1 MATTNQNHAQKKQ
14 STKDIAELTW
24 RGPAVGLLDLDAF
37 FTSVEQLDHPQWRGK
52 PVIVGG
58 SPEARGV
65 VSTAS
70 YEARKFGI
78 HSAQP
83 SAVAKRLCPDA
94 IWSPVRM
101 HRYKEMSDTVM
112 DIVRSVTPRV
122 EQVSIDEAFFD
133 ITPGSYSSEN
143 PIELCLGILDKVSE
157 LGITASIG
165 LASNK
170 ALAKIASE
178 LDKPQGFTV
187 VPPGT
192 EDLFVRERPL
202 RALSG
207 IGPAMEKSLHRE
219 QIYTLGQF
227 LDLGLARSSKLFGKA
242 GTTLYERLSGATGQ
256 HVSLP
261 HAQRAKSLS
270 HDETFPQDLTTK
282 KEIEEA
288 IKSIATEVGRRLR
301 KKGLKGREVVLR
313 LKYTINE
320 SHTAQAPLVRP
331 TDNEYDF
338 MPVALKLSKQLWR
351 PGTPV
356 RLVGVGLTKFDEDEM
371 PTEQLT
377 LDQMQEDTDK
387 KKDRHP
393 LAHTT
398 DSIKDKFGKGAIQY
412 GRDLRFKKGSFPYQ
426 DAKRR
431 SSK

>member
-1 MATTNQNHAQKKQ
+1 MTTPEHTYATQKQ
-14 STKDIAELTW
+14 TGHDITGLTW
-24 RGPAVGLLDLDAF
+24 RGPAIGLLDLDAF
-37 FTSVEQLDHPQWRGK
+37 FTSVEQLDHPEWRGK
-52 PVIVGG
+52 PVVVGG

-94 IWSPVRM
+94 IWSPGRM
-101 HRYKEMSDTVM
+101 SRYKEMSNVVM
-112 DIVRSVTPRV
+112 DIIRAVTPRV

-133 ITPGSYSSEN
+133 VTPGSYSTQN
-143 PIELCLGILDKVSE
+143 PIELCQTILNEVSK

-178 LDKPQGFTV
+178 LDKPQGFSV

-192 EDLFVRERPL
+192 EELFIRDRPL

-207 IGPAMEKSLHRE
+207 IGPAMEKALHKE

-227 LDLGLARSSKLFGKA
+227 LDLGEVRAGELFGKA
-242 GTTLYERLSGATGQ
+242 GITLHQRLSGKTGQ
-256 HVSLP
+256 YVSLP
-261 HAQRAKSLS
+261 HPEKAKSLS
-270 HDETFPQDLTTK
+270 HDETFPKDLTTK

-288 IKSIATEVGRRLR
+288 IKSIASEVGRRLR
-301 KKGLKGREVVLR
+301 KKGLKGKEVVLR

-320 SHTAQAPLVRP
+320 SHTAQAPLP
-331 TDNEYDF
+331 CATDNEYDF
-338 MPVALKLSKQLWR
+338 APVALKLCKQLWH

-356 RLVGVGLTKFDEDEM
+356 RLVGVGLTKFDEEDM

-377 LDQMQEDTDK
+377 LDQMQEETK
-387 KKDRHP
+387 KPKDRHP
-393 LAHTT
+393 LARTT
-398 DSIKDKFGKGAIQY
+398 DSIKDKFGKSAIQY
-412 GRDLRFKKGSFPYQ
+412 GRDLRFKRPL
-426 DAKRR
+426 
-431 SSK
+431 